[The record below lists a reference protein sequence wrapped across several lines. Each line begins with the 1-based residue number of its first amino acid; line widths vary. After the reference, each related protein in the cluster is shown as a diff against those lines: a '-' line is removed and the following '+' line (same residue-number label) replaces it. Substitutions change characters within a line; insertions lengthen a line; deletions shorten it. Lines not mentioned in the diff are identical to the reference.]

1 LTLKKISYLL
11 IISLMAGMGSCI
23 PTQKLMYTHDQIP
36 KEVVNE
42 YINIRPQ
49 KTIQPFDN
57 IFIKVSSIDE
67 RTNSIFANQRGGPDA
82 NINLI
87 SYTVSQ
93 NGHVDFPFV
102 GEIFVKDMTLKDAQ
116 QAIELKVS
124 EYLPNISIS
133 VKFINNSVAVLG
145 EVYRP
150 GEYPFFRDQIT
161 IFQAI
166 SYAGGFRDFGNKE
179 NVILIRESNN
189 KINYHYLDL
198 TDKDIVASDFYYIIP
213 NDVIIVRPV
222 RQKFR
227 NLALANLP
235 LVLATITTITTLYLV
250 FGVSN

>member
-1 LTLKKISYLL
+1 MKISYPL
-11 IISLMAGMGSCI
+11 IFVALIGMVSCI
-23 PTQKLMYTHDQIP
+23 PKQKLMYTHDQAP
-36 KEVVNE
+36 KETINE

-67 RTNSIFANQRGGPDA
+67 RTNSIFANQRGGNEG
-82 NINLI
+82 NINLL

-102 GEIFVKDMTLKDAQ
+102 GEIYVKDMTLKDAQ
-116 QAIELKVS
+116 EAIELKVS

-133 VKFINNSVAVLG
+133 VKFINNTVAVIG
-145 EVYRP
+145 EVQRP

-166 SYAGGFRDFGNKE
+166 SFAGGFKDFGNKE
-179 NVILIRESNN
+179 NVILVRESSN
-189 KINYHYLDL
+189 KINYYYLDL
-198 TDKDIVASDFYYIIP
+198 TDKSVVASDFYYIIP

-222 RQKFR
+222 KQKFR
-227 NLALANLP
+227 NMALANLP
-235 LVLATITTITTLYLV
+235 LVLATVTTITTLYLV
-250 FGVSN
+250 FGVTNK

>member
-1 LTLKKISYLL
+1 MKIGYLL
-11 IISLMAGMGSCI
+11 ILVTLIVMGSCI
-23 PTQKLMYTHDQIP
+23 PKQKLMYTHDQAP
-36 KEVVNE
+36 KEAINE
-42 YINIRPQ
+42 YINIRPE

-82 NINLI
+82 NINLL

-93 NGHVDFPFV
+93 TGYVDFPFV
-102 GEIFVKDMTLKDAQ
+102 GEIYVKDMTLKAAQ
-116 QAIELKVS
+116 EAIEIKVS

-133 VKFINNSVAVLG
+133 VKFINNTVSVIG
-145 EVYRP
+145 EVQRP

-166 SYAGGFRDFGNKE
+166 SFAGGFKDFGNKE
-179 NVILIRESNN
+179 NVILVREANN

-198 TDKDIVASDFYYIIP
+198 TNKNIVASDYYYIIP

-222 RQKFR
+222 KQKYR
-227 NLALANLP
+227 NMALANLP
-235 LVLATITTITTLYLV
+235 LFLATITTITTLYLV
-250 FGVSN
+250 FGIPNN